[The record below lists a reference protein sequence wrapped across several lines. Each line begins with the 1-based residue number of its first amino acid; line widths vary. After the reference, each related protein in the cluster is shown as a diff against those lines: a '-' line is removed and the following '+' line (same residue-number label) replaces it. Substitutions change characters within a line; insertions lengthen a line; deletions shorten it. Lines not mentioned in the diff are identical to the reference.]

1 LSDKAAV
8 TTSGTNWANLVTYAR
23 LSLIPIVVAVYYS
36 NLQYSHLIAAILF
49 TLASVSDWLDG
60 YLARKLNQTSE
71 FGAFLDPVADK
82 LLVAVV
88 LVLLVASYPSV
99 WMIIPTAIMIAR
111 ELMVS
116 ALREWMAGR
125 NQRNRVAVAFS
136 GKLKTTVQMI
146 ALIVLLVNE
155 PSNRDWFWQLGF
167 GLLYVSAFLS
177 LWSMF
182 EYFKNAWNTLMPDS
196 EGKSEQE
203 HEQ

>member
-1 LSDKAAV
+1 LSNKVAV
-8 TTSGTNWANLVTYAR
+8 STTGTNWANLVTYTR
-23 LSLIPIVVAVYYS
+23 LVFIPIVVAVYFS
-36 NLQYSHLIAAILF
+36 GFQFSHLVAAVLF

-88 LVLLVASYPSV
+88 LILLVASYPNL
-99 WMIIPTAIMIAR
+99 WMIIPTAIIIAR

-116 ALREWMAGR
+116 ALREWMAVR
-125 NQRNRVAVAFS
+125 NQRDRVAVAFS

-155 PSNRDWFWQLGF
+155 PANRDWFWQIGF
-167 GLLYVSAFLS
+167 GLLYVSAILS

-182 EYFKNAWNTLMPDS
+182 EYFKKAWNTLMPDT
-196 EGKSEQE
+196 EE
-203 HEQ
+203 